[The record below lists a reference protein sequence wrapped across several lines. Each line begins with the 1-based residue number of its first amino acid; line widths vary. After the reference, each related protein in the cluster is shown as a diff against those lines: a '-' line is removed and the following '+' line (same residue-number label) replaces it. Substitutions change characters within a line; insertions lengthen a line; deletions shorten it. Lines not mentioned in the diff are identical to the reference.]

1 MKFSRRFFPVFLA
14 LCLLFILLPR
24 AWSFT
29 NSQKQ
34 ILADLKTA
42 EIIYL
47 GERHDSQAD
56 HQAQLAIIE
65 YLQANNPQ
73 IAIAFE
79 MFQRPYQIYLDQ
91 YLAGKISE
99 NQLREKS
106 EYDQRWGFDW
116 EFYAPILRLAKAQQ
130 LPAIALNTPTEIT
143 RKVAREG
150 LESLSTSEMTY
161 IPPKSEINQ
170 DNEEYRQQILAV
182 YQQHTGGKSQGFDRF
197 FLAQVLW
204 DETMADAIAKFWQ
217 AHPEY
222 QIIVLAGKGH
232 IAYGYGI
239 PSRVQRR
246 LGDRVSQRSVF
257 LGDAP
262 QLSPTETKKPAD
274 YFWQGQN

>member
-1 MKFSRRFFPVFLA
+1 MAS
-14 LCLLFILLPR
+14 
-24 AWSFT
+24 
-29 NSQKQ
+29 
-34 ILADLKTA
+34 DL
-42 EIIYL
+42 
-47 GERHDSQAD
+47 
-56 HQAQLAIIE
+56 
-65 YLQANNPQ
+65 
-73 IAIAFE
+73 
-79 MFQRPYQIYLDQ
+79 
-91 YLAGKISE
+91 
-99 NQLREKS
+99 
-106 EYDQRWGFDW
+106 FDW
-116 EFYAPILRLAKAQQ
+116 EFYAPILRLAKAKK

-262 QLSPTETKKPAD
+262 QSSPEETKKPAD

>member
-1 MKFSRRFFPVFLA
+1 
-14 LCLLFILLPR
+14 
-24 AWSFT
+24 
-29 NSQKQ
+29 
-34 ILADLKTA
+34 
-42 EIIYL
+42 
-47 GERHDSQAD
+47 
-56 HQAQLAIIE
+56 
-65 YLQANNPQ
+65 
-73 IAIAFE
+73 
-79 MFQRPYQIYLDQ
+79 
-91 YLAGKISE
+91 
-99 NQLREKS
+99 
-106 EYDQRWGFDW
+106 
-116 EFYAPILRLAKAQQ
+116 
-130 LPAIALNTPTEIT
+130 
-143 RKVAREG
+143 
-150 LESLSTSEMTY
+150 Y
-161 IPPKSEINQ
+161 IPPKSEIKQ

-182 YQQHTGGKSQGFDRF
+182 YEQHTGGSSQGFDRF

-262 QLSPTETKKPAD
+262 QSSPAETKKPAD